1 MLSIFS
7 LNNSSASYLIQI
19 VVDTENVEEV
29 VNNLTI
35 NVAVAQGA
43 DQSVINFDVI
53 TRVIEDISQ
62 IAETRN
68 ISLQPLINVRVKI
81 CYYIN
86 NKSCQI
92 KTFNLDI

>member
-19 VVDTENVEEV
+19 VVDTENAEEV
-29 VNNLTI
+29 VNSLTI
-35 NVAVAQGA
+35 NVAVARGA